1 MIITLHLIVLSPLQG
16 DIAQRAISEGGAEN
30 YRHIKNARVSG
41 REVKQMK
48 TGSKYITLTKRRD
61 IEKRFAEGWSKQEI
75 ADYIGMSVRTVY
87 RELQRGKCIQRRK
100 MYDEYGF
107 KGYKYYETY
116 SADIA
121 QGQYEINMTA
131 KGRPLK
137 IGNDYEFVRYMEKR
151 VLKDKIKPR
160 AVLGEI
166 VRKDL
171 PFRTRVSRT
180 TLYRYIRMG
189 LFPHIEMS
197 VKHEDKKK
205 YDHVTVKRA
214 PRGTSIEMRP
224 QNIAARNEF
233 GHWEMDC
240 ICCDNKAV
248 FLTMAERF
256 TRFVIAFKMESQQ
269 TCNVVR
275 CLNKLERS
283 FGKDFKRVFK
293 TITVDNGSEFSDCKG
308 LERSIYN
315 KRSMRV
321 KMYYCHPYSA
331 YERGTNERLNR
342 EVRRLVPKGT
352 DLTPYTQ
359 AEVQAI
365 VKWVNDYQRE
375 IFGFATSAERFK
387 EELAALGLTA

>member
-1 MIITLHLIVLSPLQG
+1 
-16 DIAQRAISEGGAEN
+16 
-30 YRHIKNARVSG
+30 
-41 REVKQMK
+41 MK

-100 MYDEYGF
+100 QYDEHGF

-151 VLKDKIKPR
+151 VVKDKIKPR

-205 YDHVTVKRA
+205 YDHATVKRA

-248 FLTMAERF
+248 FLTVVERF
-256 TRFVIAFKMESQQ
+256 TRFMIAFKMESQQ
-269 TCNVVR
+269 ACNVVR

-315 KRSMRV
+315 KKSTRV

-365 VKWVNDYQRE
+365 VKWVNDYPRE

>member
-1 MIITLHLIVLSPLQG
+1 MFLAALNLPRREILRK
-16 DIAQRAISEGGAEN
+16 AQFQRVA
-30 YRHIKNARVSG
+30 YKFLPYKNARVSG

-48 TGSKYITLTKRRD
+48 TGCKYITLTKRRD

-100 MYDEYGF
+100 LYDEYGF

-121 QGQYEINMTA
+121 QGQYELNMTA

-137 IGNDYEFVRYMEKR
+137 IGNDYEFVRYMEER
-151 VLKDKIKPR
+151 VIKDKIKPR

-166 VRKDL
+166 GRKKL
-171 PFRTRVSRT
+171 SFKTQISRT

-189 LFPHIEMS
+189 LFPHIEMAVRS
-197 VKHEDKKK
+197 EDKKK
-205 YDHVTVKRA
+205 YEHAKVKRA

-224 QNIAARNEF
+224 HNIAARNEF

-248 FLTMAERF
+248 FLTMAERY
-256 TRFVIAFKMESQQ
+256 TRFMIAFKMESQQ
-269 TCNVVR
+269 ACNVVR

-293 TITVDNGSEFSDCKG
+293 TITVDNGSEFSDCASM
-308 LERSIYN
+308 ERSIYN
-315 KRSMRV
+315 KKSKRV
-321 KMYYCHPYSA
+321 KLFYCHPYSA

-365 VKWVNDYQRE
+365 VKWVNDYPRE

>member
-1 MIITLHLIVLSPLQG
+1 
-16 DIAQRAISEGGAEN
+16 
-30 YRHIKNARVSG
+30 
-41 REVKQMK
+41 MK
-48 TGSKYITLTKRRD
+48 AGCKYITFTKRRD
-61 IEKRFAEGWSKQEI
+61 IEKHFAEGWSKQEI

-100 MYDEYGF
+100 QYDEYGF

-121 QGQYEINMTA
+121 QNNFQLNMTA

-137 IGNDYEFVRYMEKR
+137 IGNDYDFVHYVEKR
-151 VLKDKIKPR
+151 VLTDKIKPR
-160 AVLGEI
+160 AVVGEI
-166 VRKDL
+166 VRNDL
-171 PFRTRVSRT
+171 PYKTRVSRT

-189 LFPHIEMS
+189 LFPHISME
-197 VKHEDKKK
+197 KKKDKKQ
-205 YDHVTVKRA
+205 YEHTRVKRA
-214 PRGTSIEMRP
+214 PAGTSIEMRP
-224 QNIAARNEF
+224 ATIAARNEF

-248 FLTMAERF
+248 FLTVVERF
-256 TRFVIAFKMESQQ
+256 TRFMIAFKMESQKS
-269 TCNVVR
+269 CNVVH
-275 CLNKLERS
+275 CLNKLEHS
-283 FGKDFKRVFK
+283 FGKNFKTVFK
-293 TITVDNGSEFSDCKG
+293 TITVDNGTEFSDCKG
-308 LERSIYN
+308 MERSIYN
-315 KRSMRV
+315 KKSKRV
-321 KMYYCHPYSA
+321 KMFYCHPYSA

-365 VKWVNDYQRE
+365 VKWVNDYPRE

>member
-1 MIITLHLIVLSPLQG
+1 
-16 DIAQRAISEGGAEN
+16 
-30 YRHIKNARVSG
+30 
-41 REVKQMK
+41 MK

-61 IEKRFAEGWSKQEI
+61 IEKHYAEGWSKQEI
-75 ADYIGMSVRTVY
+75 ADCIGMSVRTVY

-107 KGYKYYETY
+107 KCYKYYETY

-166 VRKDL
+166 VHNDL

-189 LFPHIEMS
+189 LFPHIQMS
-197 VKHEDKKK
+197 VKQEDKKK
-205 YDHVTVKRA
+205 YEHATVKRA

-224 QNIAARNEF
+224 KNIASRNEF

-248 FLTMAERF
+248 FLTVVERF
-256 TRFVIAFKMESQQ
+256 TRFMIAFKMESQQ
-269 TCNVVR
+269 ACNVVR

-293 TITVDNGSEFSDCKG
+293 SITVDNGSEFSDCKG

-315 KRSMRV
+315 KKSMRV

-365 VKWVNDYQRE
+365 VKWVNDYPRE
-375 IFGFATSAERFK
+375 IFGFATSAERFH